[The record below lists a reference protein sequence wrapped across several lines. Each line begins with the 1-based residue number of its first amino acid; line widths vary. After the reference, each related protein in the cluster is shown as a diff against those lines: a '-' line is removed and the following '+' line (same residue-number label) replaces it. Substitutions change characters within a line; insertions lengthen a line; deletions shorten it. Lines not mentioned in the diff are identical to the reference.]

1 MESGPET
8 LIPNSDSLIAGR
20 NAVET
25 SSRKKHG
32 NAERIVIGGYPIE
45 GVSIAGHETCVI
57 LPSLKLAFDIG
68 RCPQRAI
75 SQDFLFISHAHMD
88 HIGGVAMYV
97 ASRGLFSLK
106 PPTIVVPKCVKEDV
120 ERLFEV
126 HRTMDQSELKNN
138 LIGLDVGEEIFIR
151 RDFKV
156 KAFRTHHVIP
166 SQGYIVYSVREKLK
180 KEYVGLPGSKI
191 RDLKLSGVEIT
202 YSTVSPEV
210 AFTGDTTSD
219 FIIDEDNSDV
229 LKSRVLIMESTFID
243 GKVTTEHAREYGH
256 THISEIM
263 GYADRFEN
271 QAILLIHFSARHK
284 REEIEAAVSALGPP
298 LGGRVFAMTEG
309 F

>member
-138 LIGLDVGEEIFIR
+138 LIGLDVEHTTYAMQEKRSLSEE
-151 RDFKV
+151 
-156 KAFRTHHVIP
+156 T
-166 SQGYIVYSVREKLK
+166 
-180 KEYVGLPGSKI
+180 SKS
-191 RDLKLSGVEIT
+191 KLSERTTSYRARVILCTRMLWCCFLWSFLIT